1 MSALT
6 PVGISQSVSSSASS
20 TAVTL
25 PISQK
30 TDTIRVV
37 AETAGVHVAI
47 GVTPTA
53 TNSNFYVSTIGASE
67 IAIGKPASQRVV
79 GITTGVTTIIDFP
92 EGTGSPFAVGDAVTL
107 TSGTQISQPYYNF
120 THKVVMAINTGNI
133 QSGGFFNT
141 RITVNNDSSG
151 IVTAFNPDNYTELR
165 KSISVAVKTQS
176 GTGLAHIQ
184 QVQVS

>member
-6 PVGISQSVSSSASS
+6 PVGISQSISSSTSS

-37 AETAGVHVAI
+37 AEGVGVHVAI

-53 TNSNFYVSTIGASE
+53 TNSNFYVPSTGPEE
-67 IAIGKPASQRVV
+67 IAIGRPASQRVV

-92 EGTGSPFAVGDAVTL
+92 EGTGSPFSVGDAVTL
-107 TSGTQISQPYYNF
+107 TSGTQIAQPYYNF
-120 THKVVMAINTGNI
+120 THKVVTAINTGNI
-133 QSGGFFNT
+133 QSGGYYNT

-151 IVTAFNPDNYTELR
+151 IVTAFNSDNYTELR
-165 KSISVAVKTQS
+165 KSISVAVKAQT
-176 GTGLAHIQ
+176 GTGVAYVQ
-184 QVQVS
+184 QVQQS

>member
-1 MSALT
+1 MAIK
-6 PVGISQSVSSSASS
+6 PVGINTVIATSTSSAQSS
-20 TAVTL
+20 A
-25 PISQK
+25 ISQQVEN
-30 TDTIRVV
+30 IRVV
-37 AETAGVHVAI
+37 AESVGCYVAI
-47 GVTPTA
+47 GTNPVA
-53 TNSNFYVSTIGASE
+53 TNENFYVDSSGGAEE
-67 IAIGKPASQRVV
+67 IAIGFPAAQRVV
-79 GITTGVTTIIDFP
+79 GIITGTTTTIDFP

-120 THKVVMAINTGNI
+120 THKVVTAINTGNI

>member
-53 TNSNFYVSTIGASE
+53 TNSNFYVSTTGASE
-67 IAIGKPASQRVV
+67 IAIGKPSSQRVV
-79 GITTGVTTIIDFP
+79 GITTGVTHD
-92 EGTGSPFAVGDAVTL
+92 
-107 TSGTQISQPYYNF
+107 Y
-120 THKVVMAINTGNI
+120 
-133 QSGGFFNT
+133 
-141 RITVNNDSSG
+141 
-151 IVTAFNPDNYTELR
+151 
-165 KSISVAVKTQS
+165 
-176 GTGLAHIQ
+176 
-184 QVQVS
+184 